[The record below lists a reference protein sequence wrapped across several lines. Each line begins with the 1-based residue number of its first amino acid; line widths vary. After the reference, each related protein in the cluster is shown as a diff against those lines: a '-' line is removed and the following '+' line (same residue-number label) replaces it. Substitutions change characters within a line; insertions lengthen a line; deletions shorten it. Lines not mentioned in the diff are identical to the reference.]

1 MRFGFAAGSPF
12 RRSRVCRL
20 FQDEGVHQMKL
31 KSTLA
36 LAGVTLACAT
46 TMAWA
51 AKPEL
56 TGQQKKEMAAK
67 VKENHK
73 NALPQPR
80 TMAQA
85 NDMRLKSATTGAEGI
100 RVATELWPTLYV
112 QTDANGNKR
121 IVDGE
126 GDAVPAATTE
136 GLPNE

>member
-1 MRFGFAAGSPF
+1 
-12 RRSRVCRL
+12 
-20 FQDEGVHQMKL
+20 MKL

-36 LAGVTLACAT
+36 LAGVTLVCAT

-51 AKPEL
+51 AKPAL

-73 NALPQPR
+73 KALPQPR
-80 TMAQA
+80 TMADA
-85 NDMRLKSATTGAEGI
+85 NSMRLKSTTGAEGV

-126 GDAVPAATTE
+126 GDSVPAATTE